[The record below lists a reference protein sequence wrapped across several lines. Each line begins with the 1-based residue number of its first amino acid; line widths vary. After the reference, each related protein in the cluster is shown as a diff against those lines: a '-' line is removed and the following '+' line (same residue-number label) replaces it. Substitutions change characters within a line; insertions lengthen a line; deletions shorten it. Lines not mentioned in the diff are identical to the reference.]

1 MKKLLESSRKF
12 AFEEVER
19 TGMPLKQHVDLA
31 ADVGKRLARELGA
44 NEDIVEI
51 GTYLMDC
58 MIGQA
63 LKEGR
68 LQDHVRMSLD
78 KTDVLLDDSDLSEE
92 DKENI
97 RHCVSEHHGAHIF
110 YSLESEICCNAD
122 CYRFTS
128 VKGFMYAVRFMREM
142 PFGDLIKLLEN
153 KVEEKWGLVSLETCR
168 AELEPQHAMLSK
180 LVDQISARSPLR
192 PRLQIGTTRGRKAR

>member
-1 MKKLLESSRKF
+1 MKKFLETARKF
-12 AFEEVER
+12 GYAEAER
-19 TGMPLKQHVDLA
+19 TGVPLRQHVDLA
-31 ADVGKRLARELGA
+31 ADVGKRLARELSASEG
-44 NEDIVEI
+44 VVGI
-51 GTYLMDC
+51 GTLLMDC

-78 KTDVLLDDSDLSEE
+78 KTNKLLETSGLSEE

-97 RHCVSEHHGAHIF
+97 RHCVSDHHGADKF

-142 PFGDLIKLLEN
+142 TFEDLINLLEN
-153 KVEEKWGLVSLETCR
+153 KVEEKWNLVSLETCR
-168 AELEPQHAMLSK
+168 KELKPEHETITK
-180 LVDQISARSPLR
+180 LLGQIVAR
-192 PRLQIGTTRGRKAR
+192 